1 MKKIIIIVLALAASS
16 LSAMAQD
23 VITKKDGTDVKVK
36 VREISDDAIKYHRWD
51 NLEGPIY
58 VIKKSDIYMIRFEN
72 GSVEIM
78 DSTPVSDGEDSS
90 YAPQKASSATQRYP
104 ANSSPYVSGEYYAL
118 HPEYLAE
125 GLNYRRI
132 KSNYDKRDYSKL
144 ADPKYSP
151 GLAWLNLVLPGL
163 AQFSMGESGQGWKY
177 LGLGVGSGLMGS
189 VGYALGVSGEA
200 DGLAIV
206 LFFVGTIGGLVN
218 EIASMTNASK
228 MAKIKSLYYDDM
240 THWPGASRSYGFN
253 ISFEPTLQTSM
264 SPQGYC
270 IAPGVGM
277 RVTF

>member
-1 MKKIIIIVLALAASS
+1 
-16 LSAMAQD
+16 
-23 VITKKDGTDVKVK
+23 
-36 VREISDDAIKYHRWD
+36 
-51 NLEGPIY
+51 
-58 VIKKSDIYMIRFEN
+58 MIRFEN

-78 DSTPVSDGEDSS
+78 DSTPVSDGKDSS
-90 YAPQKASSATQRYP
+90 YAPQKESSATQRYP

-118 HPEYLAE
+118 HPEYLAA

-177 LGLGVGSGLMGS
+177 LGVGLGCNLLTS
-189 VGYALGVSGEA
+189 VGAILGQDYDFCLIISMVG
-200 DGLAIV
+200 GL
-206 LFFVGTIGGLVN
+206 GGLVN
-218 EIASMTNASK
+218 GILSMTNASK

>member
-36 VREISDDAIKYHRWD
+36 VREISDDAIRYHRWD

-118 HPEYLAE
+118 HPEYLAA

-144 ADPKYSP
+144 ANPKYSP

-163 AQFSMGESGQGWKY
+163 AQFSMGESGKGCVY
-177 LGLGVGSGLMGS
+177 LGVGLGCSLLTGVGVADDSPGLLI
-189 VGYALGVSGEA
+189 VG
-200 DGLAIV
+200 GL
-206 LFFVGTIGGLVN
+206 GGLVN
-218 EIASMTNASK
+218 GILSMTNASK

-240 THWPGASRSYGFN
+240 THWPGDSRSYGFN